1 MVKSNKLAAD
11 VDLEDLAKRTRN
23 FSGAEIEGLVRSA
36 QSTAMNKLVQVGG
49 ALYKVITLKSLF
61 VEFDPGSY
69 VVNYGF
75 THWLTNMPALLH
87 GKC

>member
-1 MVKSNKLAAD
+1 MRPRYSGLPDENGRLEILRIHTAQMVKFNKLAAD

-49 ALYKVITLKSLF
+49 ALYKVISLLATK
-61 VEFDPGSY
+61 VS
-69 VVNYGF
+69 
-75 THWLTNMPALLH
+75 L
-87 GKC
+87 C